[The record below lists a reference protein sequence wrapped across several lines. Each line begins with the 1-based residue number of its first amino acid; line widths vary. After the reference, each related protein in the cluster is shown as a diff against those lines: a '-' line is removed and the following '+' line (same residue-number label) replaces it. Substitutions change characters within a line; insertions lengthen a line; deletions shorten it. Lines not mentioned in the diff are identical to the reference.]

1 MAPGD
6 AGVGEGAAPPAAKGP
21 RGPPLLA
28 TAAGLFQ
35 PSPRGVEKLGL

>member
-6 AGVGEGAAPPAAKGP
+6 AGAGESAAPPAAKGA
-21 RGPPLLA
+21 RGPLLLA

-35 PSPRGVEKLGL
+35 PSPRGTRG